1 MLQEFSR
8 AALLL
13 GADGMDRL
21 AGAHVAVF
29 GIGGVGGAAAEA
41 LARAGVGALTLIDND
56 VVSVSNRNR
65 QIIALSS
72 TVGQP
77 KVEVMAARIH
87 DINPTCTVTP
97 LQMFVTPDDAPDLSQ
112 FDYVID
118 AIDTV
123 TAKLFLIETCNKL
136 GPTCTVT
143 PLQMFVTPDDAP
155 DLSQFDY
162 VIDAIDTVTAKLFL
176 IETCNK
182 LGVPLISSMGTGN
195 KLDPT
200 RFQVADIYKT
210 SVCPLA
216 RVIRQECK
224 KRRIKHLKV
233 VFSTEEAAKI
243 PPERYALCPGESKGT
258 AGRPVPASVSFV
270 PPVAGFILAGEVIK
284 DLTEGL
290 R

>member
-1 MLQEFSR
+1 MQQEFSR

-13 GADGMDRL
+13 GEAGMERL
-21 AGAHVAVF
+21 ARAHVAVF
-29 GIGGVGGAAAEA
+29 GVGGVGAAAAEA
-41 LARAGVGALTLIDND
+41 LARGGVGAITLVDSD
-56 VVSVSNRNR
+56 AVSVSNRNR
-65 QIIALSS
+65 QLIALAS

-77 KVEVMAARIH
+77 KVQVMAARIR
-87 DINPTCTVTP
+87 DINPACQVTP
-97 LQMFVTPDDAPDLSQ
+97 LQLFVTPEAAPGLSG
-112 FDYVID
+112 FDYVVD

-123 TAKLFLIETCNKL
+123 TAKLWLIETC
-136 GPTCTVT
+136 
-143 PLQMFVTPDDAP
+143 DR
-155 DLSQFDY
+155 
-162 VIDAIDTVTAKLFL
+162 
-176 IETCNK
+176 
-182 LGVPLISSMGTGN
+182 LGVPLICSMGTGN

-224 KRRIKHLKV
+224 KRHIRRLKV
-233 VFSTEEAAKI
+233 VFSTEEPAKI
-243 PPERYALCPGESKGT
+243 PPERYALFPGESKGT

-284 DLTEGL
+284 DLTEGF

>member
-1 MLQEFSR
+1 MQQEFSR

-13 GADGMDRL
+13 GEAGMERL
-21 AGAHVAVF
+21 ARAHVADF
-29 GIGGVGGAAAEA
+29 GVGGVGAAAAEA
-41 LARAGVGALTLIDND
+41 LARGGVGAITLVDSD
-56 VVSVSNRNR
+56 AVSVSNRNR
-65 QIIALSS
+65 QLIALAS

-77 KVEVMAARIH
+77 KVQVMAARIR
-87 DINPTCTVTP
+87 DINPACQVTP
-97 LQMFVTPDDAPDLSQ
+97 LQLFVTPEAAPGLSG
-112 FDYVID
+112 FDYVVD

-123 TAKLFLIETCNKL
+123 TAKLWLIETC
-136 GPTCTVT
+136 
-143 PLQMFVTPDDAP
+143 DR
-155 DLSQFDY
+155 
-162 VIDAIDTVTAKLFL
+162 
-176 IETCNK
+176 
-182 LGVPLISSMGTGN
+182 LGVPLICSMGTGN

-200 RFQVADIYKT
+200 RFRVADIYKT

-224 KRRIKHLKV
+224 KRHIRRLKV
-233 VFSTEEAAKI
+233 VFSTEEPAKI

-284 DLTEGL
+284 DLTEGF

>member
-8 AALLL
+8 TALLL
-13 GADGMDRL
+13 GEDGMRCL
-21 AGAHVAVF
+21 SGAHVAVF
-29 GIGGVGGAAAEA
+29 GIGGVGSAAAEA
-41 LARAGVGALTLIDND
+41 LARAGVGAITLIDSD
-56 VVSVSNRNR
+56 TVSVSNRNR
-65 QIIALSS
+65 QLIALSS
-72 TVGQP
+72 TVGLP
-77 KVEVMAARIH
+77 KVEAMAGRIR
-87 DINPTCTVTP
+87 DINPACRVTP
-97 LQMFVTPDDAPDLSQ
+97 VQAFVTPADMPDLSP

-123 TAKLFLIETCNKL
+123 TSKLCLIETC
-136 GPTCTVT
+136 
-143 PLQMFVTPDDAP
+143 D
-155 DLSQFDY
+155 
-162 VIDAIDTVTAKLFL
+162 
-176 IETCNK
+176 K

-224 KRRIKHLKV
+224 KRRIKRLKV
-233 VFSTEEAAKI
+233 VFSTEEAVKI
-243 PPERYALCPGESKGT
+243 PPERYALCPGEAKGT

>member
-13 GADGMDRL
+13 GADGMNRL

-29 GIGGVGGAAAEA
+29 GSGGAGGAAAEA

-77 KVEVMAARIH
+77 KVEVMAARIR

-97 LQMFVTPDDAPDLSQ
+97 LQMFVTPA
-112 FDYVID
+112 
-118 AIDTV
+118 
-123 TAKLFLIETCNKL
+123 
-136 GPTCTVT
+136 
-143 PLQMFVTPDDAP
+143 DAP

-224 KRRIKHLKV
+224 KRRIKRLKV

-243 PPERYALCPGESKGT
+243 PPERYALCPGEAKGT

>member
-1 MLQEFSR
+1 MQQEFSR

-13 GADGMDRL
+13 GEAGMERL
-21 AGAHVAVF
+21 ARAHVAVF
-29 GIGGVGGAAAEA
+29 GVGGVGAAAAEA
-41 LARAGVGALTLIDND
+41 LARGGVGAITLVDSD
-56 VVSVSNRNR
+56 AVSVSNRNR
-65 QIIALSS
+65 QLIALAS

-77 KVEVMAARIH
+77 KVQVMAARIR
-87 DINPTCTVTP
+87 DINPACQVTP
-97 LQMFVTPDDAPDLSQ
+97 LQLFVTPEVAPGLSG
-112 FDYVID
+112 FDYVVD

-123 TAKLFLIETCNKL
+123 MAKLWLIETC
-136 GPTCTVT
+136 
-143 PLQMFVTPDDAP
+143 DR
-155 DLSQFDY
+155 
-162 VIDAIDTVTAKLFL
+162 
-176 IETCNK
+176 
-182 LGVPLISSMGTGN
+182 LGVPLICSMGTGN

-224 KRRIKHLKV
+224 KRHIRRLKV
-233 VFSTEEAAKI
+233 VFSTEEPAKI

-284 DLTEGL
+284 DLTEGF

>member
-1 MLQEFSR
+1 MQQEFSR

-13 GADGMDRL
+13 GEAGMERL
-21 AGAHVAVF
+21 ARAHVAVF
-29 GIGGVGGAAAEA
+29 GVGGVGAAAAEA
-41 LARAGVGALTLIDND
+41 LARGGVGAITLVDSD
-56 VVSVSNRNR
+56 AVSVSNRNR
-65 QIIALSS
+65 QLIALAS

-77 KVEVMAARIH
+77 KVQVMAARIR
-87 DINPTCTVTP
+87 DINPACQVTP
-97 LQMFVTPDDAPDLSQ
+97 LQLFVTPEAAPGLSG
-112 FDYVID
+112 FDYVVD

-123 TAKLFLIETCNKL
+123 TAKLWLIETC
-136 GPTCTVT
+136 
-143 PLQMFVTPDDAP
+143 DR
-155 DLSQFDY
+155 
-162 VIDAIDTVTAKLFL
+162 
-176 IETCNK
+176 
-182 LGVPLISSMGTGN
+182 LGVPLICSMGTGN

-224 KRRIKHLKV
+224 KRHIRRLKV
-233 VFSTEEAAKI
+233 VFSTEEPAKI

-258 AGRPVPASVSFV
+258 SGRPVPASVSFV

-284 DLTEGL
+284 DLTEGF

>member
-1 MLQEFSR
+1 MQQEFSR

-13 GADGMDRL
+13 GEAGMERL
-21 AGAHVAVF
+21 ARAHVAVF
-29 GIGGVGGAAAEA
+29 GVGGVGAAAAEA
-41 LARAGVGALTLIDND
+41 LARGGVGAITLVDSD
-56 VVSVSNRNR
+56 AVSVSNRNR
-65 QIIALSS
+65 QLIALAS

-77 KVEVMAARIH
+77 KVQVMAARIR
-87 DINPTCTVTP
+87 DINPACQVTP
-97 LQMFVTPDDAPDLSQ
+97 LQLFVTPEAAPGLSG
-112 FDYVID
+112 FDYVVD

-123 TAKLFLIETCNKL
+123 TAKLWLIETC
-136 GPTCTVT
+136 
-143 PLQMFVTPDDAP
+143 DR
-155 DLSQFDY
+155 
-162 VIDAIDTVTAKLFL
+162 
-176 IETCNK
+176 
-182 LGVPLISSMGTGN
+182 LGVPLICSMGTGN

-224 KRRIKHLKV
+224 KRHIRRLKV
-233 VFSTEEAAKI
+233 VFSTEEPAKI

-270 PPVAGFILAGEVIK
+270 PPDAGFILAGEVIK
-284 DLTEGL
+284 DLTEGF

>member
-1 MLQEFSR
+1 MQQEFSR

-13 GADGMDRL
+13 GEAGMERL
-21 AGAHVAVF
+21 ARAHVAVF
-29 GIGGVGGAAAEA
+29 GVGGVGAAAAEA
-41 LARAGVGALTLIDND
+41 LARGGVGAITLVDSD
-56 VVSVSNRNR
+56 AVSVSNRNR
-65 QIIALSS
+65 QLIALAS

-77 KVEVMAARIH
+77 KVQVMAARIR
-87 DINPTCTVTP
+87 DINPACQVTP
-97 LQMFVTPDDAPDLSQ
+97 LQLFVTPEAAPGLSG
-112 FDYVID
+112 FDYVVD

-123 TAKLFLIETCNKL
+123 TAKLWLIETC
-136 GPTCTVT
+136 
-143 PLQMFVTPDDAP
+143 DR
-155 DLSQFDY
+155 
-162 VIDAIDTVTAKLFL
+162 
-176 IETCNK
+176 
-182 LGVPLISSMGTGN
+182 LGVPLICSMGTGN

-224 KRRIKHLKV
+224 KRHIRRLKV
-233 VFSTEEAAKI
+233 VFSTEEPAKI

-270 PPVAGFILAGEVIK
+270 PPVAGIILAGEVIK
-284 DLTEGL
+284 DLTEGF

>member
-13 GADGMDRL
+13 GEAGMERL
-21 AGAHVAVF
+21 SQAHVAVF
-29 GIGGVGGAAAEA
+29 GVGGVGSAAAEG
-41 LARAGVGALTLIDND
+41 LARAGVGAITLIDSD
-56 VVSVSNRNR
+56 TVSVSNRNR
-65 QIIALSS
+65 QLLALAS
-72 TVGQP
+72 TTGQP
-77 KVEVMAARIH
+77 KTEVMAARIR
-87 DINPTCTVTP
+87 DINPTCQVTP
-97 LQMFVTPDDAPDLSQ
+97 LQLFFTPESTLDLSQ

-123 TAKLFLIETCNKL
+123 TAKLFLIERCH
-136 GPTCTVT
+136 
-143 PLQMFVTPDDAP
+143 Q
-155 DLSQFDY
+155 
-162 VIDAIDTVTAKLFL
+162 
-176 IETCNK
+176 
-182 LGVPLISSMGTGN
+182 LGVRLISSMGTGN

-200 RFQVADIYKT
+200 RFQVADIFQT

-224 KRRIKHLKV
+224 KRHIKHLKV
-233 VFSTEEAAKI
+233 VFSTEEAVKI

>member
-1 MLQEFSR
+1 MQQEFSR

-13 GADGMDRL
+13 GEAGMERL
-21 AGAHVAVF
+21 ARAHVAVF
-29 GIGGVGGAAAEA
+29 GVGGVGAAAAEA
-41 LARAGVGALTLIDND
+41 LARGGVGAITLVDSD
-56 VVSVSNRNR
+56 AVSVSNRNR
-65 QIIALSS
+65 QLIALAS

-77 KVEVMAARIH
+77 KVQVMAARIR
-87 DINPTCTVTP
+87 DINPACQVTP
-97 LQMFVTPDDAPDLSQ
+97 LQLFVTPEAAPGLCG
-112 FDYVID
+112 FDYVVD

-123 TAKLFLIETCNKL
+123 TAKLWLIETC
-136 GPTCTVT
+136 
-143 PLQMFVTPDDAP
+143 DR
-155 DLSQFDY
+155 
-162 VIDAIDTVTAKLFL
+162 
-176 IETCNK
+176 
-182 LGVPLISSMGTGN
+182 LGVPLICSMGTGN

-224 KRRIKHLKV
+224 KRHIRRLKV
-233 VFSTEEAAKI
+233 VFSTEEPAKI

-284 DLTEGL
+284 DLTEGF